1 MSEQDTINAVSAPNT
16 RASLSVE
23 LRGFGVKPDGTM
35 IVHSSLRSLGWV
47 CGGAQAV
54 IEALLDTLGLDG
66 TLVMPSQSGGLSDPA
81 NWKNPPV
88 PQEWWQTIRDTMPV
102 YDPAR
107 TPTREMGAIAELF
120 RTWPGV
126 IRSAHPA
133 NSFAAFGPGARAII
147 EPHELDD
154 PFGETSP
161 LRRLYDH
168 DAQILLIGAG
178 YDRCTALHLAERRA
192 APDAPHD
199 DGGAPIM
206 VDGARR
212 WVPYEIPPN
221 DSDRFPAIGEWL
233 EEKGAVR
240 IGKIGNAVCRLM
252 AMRRV
257 VDLGTAWLK
266 RAP

>member
-16 RASLSVE
+16 RPSLAAQ
-23 LRGFGVKPDGTM
+23 LRGFGVEPGGTM

-54 IEALLDTLGLDG
+54 IEALLDALEPQG

-133 NSFAAFGPGARAII
+133 NSFA
-147 EPHELDD
+147 
-154 PFGETSP
+154 
-161 LRRLYDH
+161 
-168 DAQILLIGAG
+168 
-178 YDRCTALHLAERRA
+178 
-192 APDAPHD
+192 
-199 DGGAPIM
+199 
-206 VDGARR
+206 
-212 WVPYEIPPN
+212 
-221 DSDRFPAIGEWL
+221 
-233 EEKGAVR
+233 
-240 IGKIGNAVCRLM
+240 
-252 AMRRV
+252 
-257 VDLGTAWLK
+257 
-266 RAP
+266 

>member
-1 MSEQDTINAVSAPNT
+1 MSEQDTIEAVTAPNT
-16 RASLSVE
+16 RPSLAADMRN
-23 LRGFGVKPDGTM
+23 LGVKPGGTM

-54 IEALLDTLGLDG
+54 IEALLDALGPQG

-81 NWKNPPV
+81 NWKAPPV
-88 PQEWWQTIRDTMPV
+88 PRAWWQTIRDTMPV

-126 IRSAHPA
+126 MRSAHPS
-133 NSFAAFGPGARAII
+133 NSFTALGLGARAIL

-154 PFGETSP
+154 PFGEASP
-161 LRRLYDH
+161 LGRLYDC

-199 DGGAPIM
+199 EGGAPIM
-206 VDGARR
+206 VNGTRR
-212 WVPYEIPPN
+212 WVTYKLPPK
-221 DSDRFPAIGEWL
+221 DSDRFPLIGAWL
-233 EEKGAVR
+233 EENGAVR
-240 IGKIGNAVCRLM
+240 NGKIGNAACRLM
-252 AMRRV
+252 DVRRV
-257 VDLGTAWLK
+257 VDLGTDWLK
-266 RAP
+266 RTP